1 MATLH
6 PPKNLVSVGVPGVPS
21 TASVVR
27 LRRAEFEGSEPC
39 ILHHAQIGKYHSASL
54 QSSLKRKLSCTD
66 SVGTLRTA
74 RPYPHF
80 TTVDRNQSC
89 VRMSGG
95 QRKLADSGAIAG
107 GAWPRRA
114 SEARERDG
122 GR

>member
-1 MATLH
+1 MAHNAHSGIRGESLFGLGTRYDSID
-6 PPKNLVSVGVPGVPS
+6 LVNQYLGNRLVEGQFPGRASILTS
-21 TASVVR
+21 T
-27 LRRAEFEGSEPC
+27 
-39 ILHHAQIGKYHSASL
+39 
-54 QSSLKRKLSCTD
+54 
-66 SVGTLRTA
+66 
-74 RPYPHF
+74 HF
-80 TTVDRNQSC
+80 TIVDRNQSC